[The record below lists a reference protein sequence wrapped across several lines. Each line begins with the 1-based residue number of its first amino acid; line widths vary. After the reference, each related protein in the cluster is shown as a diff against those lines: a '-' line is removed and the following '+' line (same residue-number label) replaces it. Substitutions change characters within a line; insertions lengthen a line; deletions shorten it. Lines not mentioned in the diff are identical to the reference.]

1 VGDDV
6 ASAIYSSLP
15 LLESAVD
22 LHHGVPV
29 PVRVDRIFRSKLNAF
44 QVQVQRIRKGD
55 GYEGTRSSWLHE
67 EMIWKVFVLENVGI
81 KADRMVGS
89 VWKVDVLDNVGV
101 GLGVGEQWVLG
112 NTGPQGL
119 ARIAWLFA

>member
-1 VGDDV
+1 VMTWQVRRVTWVSRLKECGSDAWVGDDV

-55 GYEGTRSSWLHE
+55 GYEGTRSS
-67 EMIWKVFVLENVGI
+67 
-81 KADRMVGS
+81 
-89 VWKVDVLDNVGV
+89 
-101 GLGVGEQWVLG
+101 
-112 NTGPQGL
+112 
-119 ARIAWLFA
+119 